1 MREQNQKKKHVYE
14 NKRKR
19 KKHNS
24 WGNRRLWN
32 EKLILYDVKGL
43 DLKFEFFFF
52 FNSLTLLFLFF
63 YFSKC
68 SPWVFVLANSLYSF
82 HLLFS
87 RPRIEVVL
95 YAHIFIFCLNCRAVH
110 KNFQEAT
117 QHKGFL
123 GDYVKV
129 GEKKVPYIESNLFF
143 FFLIWSWCF

>member
-1 MREQNQKKKHVYE
+1 M
-14 NKRKR
+14 
-19 KKHNS
+19 
-24 WGNRRLWN
+24 
-32 EKLILYDVKGL
+32 
-43 DLKFEFFFF
+43 
-52 FNSLTLLFLFF
+52 
-63 YFSKC
+63 
-68 SPWVFVLANSLYSF
+68 LANSLYSF

-129 GEKKVPYIESNLFF
+129 GEKKVPYIESNHY
-143 FFLIWSWCF
+143 FFLNLIMVFLKYKALSKLSDLNV